1 MDKVGK
7 YLKKK
12 REEAGLSLREAAK
25 QVGSISHQHINEI
38 EEGTT
43 SPTFSKVM
51 SLLKSYHAD
60 FQDFLRETGFLPK
73 NTEPAP
79 LGKMRRIPVI
89 SWVAAGKWTET
100 GETFLE
106 EDVIE
111 WIETDVKG
119 EHNFGLKIKGD
130 SMEPEFKEGE
140 VVVIS
145 PTAKPENSD
154 YIIVK
159 NHEEEATFKQYKRY
173 DNTKILHPLNPK
185 YNDIILNKDKEYRI
199 VGVVMEKKKRYK

>member
-79 LGKMRRIPVI
+79 LGKMRKIPVI

-100 GETFLE
+100 GESFLE
-106 EDVIE
+106 EEVIE

-140 VVVIS
+140 VVIIN
-145 PTAKPENSD
+145 PTAKAENGD
-154 YIIVK
+154 YVIVK

-173 DNTKILHPLNPK
+173 ENTKILHPLNSK